1 MAIMEDADPQ
11 VLSFSQAQGY
21 EEPPRLL
28 DLEELGDDARRLLSD
43 LFYTNIRTITGPF
56 TIAHELEE
64 RWRAIAL
71 ELHRYFWKRP
81 LEDFSGSPRA
91 FLNQCKNVVLS
102 KDIPF
107 NEVFDFLQMIMRHRQ
122 CPQEFISQVQ
132 KIFERCRLAYFIDTN
147 GPPTILPMATRQEGV
162 TIREAMETLNEAGL
176 TGSETHLRKAA
187 EFINQRDWQG
197 SIRES
202 IHAVESVAVGLAG
215 GNANTL
221 GAALKSLEKEHPLH
235 PALRDGF
242 SRLYGYTSDEK
253 GIRHALV
260 DKPDS
265 PSGRD
270 EALFMLGACASF
282 ASYLWRVSHGPNG

>member
-1 MAIMEDADPQ
+1 MAIMEDTDPR
-11 VLSFSQAQGY
+11 VPTFSQTQGY

-28 DLEELGDDARRLLSD
+28 ALEELGDDARRLLGD
-43 LFYTNIRTITGPF
+43 LFYTNIRTRTGPF

-64 RWRAIAL
+64 PWRAIAL
-71 ELHRYFWKRP
+71 ELHRYYWKRP
-81 LEDFSGSPRA
+81 LEDYYGSPGA
-91 FLNQCKNVVLS
+91 FLNQCKDVVLGE
-102 KDIPF
+102 DIPF
-107 NEVFDFLQMIMRHRQ
+107 NEVFDFLQMIMRHRR
-122 CPQEFISQVQ
+122 CPFGFVDQVQ
-132 KIFERCRLAYFIDTN
+132 NIFERCQLAYFIDTN

-176 TGSETHLRKAA
+176 TGSEAHIRKAA
-187 EFINQRDWQG
+187 VFINQRDWQG

-215 GNANTL
+215 GDANTL
-221 GAALKSLEKEHPLH
+221 GAALKALEKEHPLH

-242 SRLYGYTSDEK
+242 SKLYGYTSDEK

-260 DKPDS
+260 DKRDS
-265 PSGRD
+265 LSGRD

-282 ASYLWRVSHGPNG
+282 ASYLWRVSHGPDA